1 MPNLDCAHFF
11 FFFCPCDPKIKLLY
25 TVSLIFLLQH
35 SMTDCQGEFL
45 SSIQVTLI
53 LLSMVANGNWR
64 PSLSHVSQTPSSPDC
79 KLMSDSA
86 VLCFCQF
93 IACFLSHMPVK
104 FAIHVNLSNSRK
116 PTRSLK
122 PIYQNTCSMLTSEV
136 ARETSADRQSN
147 KVKFN
152 KQFNPQNEIISRSN
166 HMNLT
171 L

>member
-1 MPNLDCAHFF
+1 MEIGDL
-11 FFFCPCDPKIKLLY
+11 
-25 TVSLIFLLQH
+25 
-35 SMTDCQGEFL
+35 
-45 SSIQVTLI
+45 VTCFADTI
-53 LLSMVANGNWR
+53 I
-64 PSLSHVSQTPSSPDC
+64 PDS

-122 PIYQNTCSMLTSEV
+122 PIYQNTCSMPTSEV
-136 ARETSADRQSN
+136 ARGRQKHQLIGRVTKSDSIN
-147 KVKFN
+147 NSIHK
-152 KQFNPQNEIISRSN
+152 NEIISRSN

-171 L
+171 LLRALIQWIQNVLVNVLLQKSMEFNIFYACSKRFFAVLKRRKSYINFISNCWVGEK

>member
-1 MPNLDCAHFF
+1 MEIGDL
-11 FFFCPCDPKIKLLY
+11 
-25 TVSLIFLLQH
+25 
-35 SMTDCQGEFL
+35 
-45 SSIQVTLI
+45 VTCFADTI
-53 LLSMVANGNWR
+53 I
-64 PSLSHVSQTPSSPDC
+64 PDS

-122 PIYQNTCSMLTSEV
+122 PIYQNTCSMPTSEV
-136 ARETSADRQSN
+136 ARETSADQQNN

-152 KQFNPQNEIISRSN
+152 KQFNPQNKIISRSN
-166 HMNLT
+166 HMHLT

>member
-1 MPNLDCAHFF
+1 MSFFKDQHQSQKPRKVKQLFALHNTPNLDCARFF
-11 FFFCPCDPKIKLLY
+11 LLLLSVWPKIKLLY

-64 PSLSHVSQTPSSPDC
+64 PCHMFRRHHH
-79 KLMSDSA
+79 LMSDSA

-122 PIYQNTCSMLTSEV
+122 PIYQNTCSMPTSEV
-136 ARETSADRQSN
+136 ARGRRNVSWSVE
-147 KVKFN
+147 
-152 KQFNPQNEIISRSN
+152 
-166 HMNLT
+166 
-171 L
+171 